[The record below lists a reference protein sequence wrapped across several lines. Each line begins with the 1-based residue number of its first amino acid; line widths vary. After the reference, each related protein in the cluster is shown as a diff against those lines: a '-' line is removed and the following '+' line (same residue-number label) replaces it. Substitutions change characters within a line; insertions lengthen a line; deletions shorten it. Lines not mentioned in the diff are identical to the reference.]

1 MPKHAHG
8 FCCAHITC
16 QAERKADDGAH
27 MRQNGGHVAARPQ
40 PTARRIGLGHELRQL
55 RKEAGL
61 TIAEAARGMHFD
73 ESTLQRVETGWKS
86 FRQAGHLRELLERY
100 GITDEEQVNRL
111 VALQREASSR
121 EWWTG
126 KGTTMLSGMPR
137 FLGVESAAREIRI
150 FHPTVIPGLLQT
162 EAYARAV
169 HELHKPIEEMT
180 TPFMENSVELRMR
193 RKEALTRDD
202 DPLKVWAVLYEPALR
217 YAIGGAEV
225 MRDQYAALAELSSL
239 ENVTL
244 QVLPQVESSYI
255 ALHDV
260 NIMILGDGLPTTVQ
274 TDTPWSTVAV
284 TDKPREVGRF
294 SRMFDAMS
302 AAARSPQETAK
313 FLHQLSR
320 EIAR

>member
-1 MPKHAHG
+1 M
-8 FCCAHITC
+8 
-16 QAERKADDGAH
+16 
-27 MRQNGGHVAARPQ
+27 AARPQ

-61 TIAEAARGMHFD
+61 TIAEAVRGLHFD

-100 GITDEEQVNRL
+100 GVTDDDEMDRL

-126 KGTTMLSGMPR
+126 TSITMLSGMPR
-137 FLGVESAAREIRI
+137 FLGVESAAREIRM
-150 FHPTVIPGLLQT
+150 FHPTVLPGLLQT
-162 EAYARAV
+162 EAYAQAV
-169 HELHKPIEEMT
+169 HDLHKPIDET
-180 TPFMENSVELRMR
+180 TTEFVRQSVQLRMK

-217 YAIGGAEV
+217 YAIADADIMSE
-225 MRDQYAALAELSSL
+225 QYAALAELVTL

-244 QVLPQVESSYI
+244 QVLPQTGKGYV

-274 TDTPWSTVAV
+274 TDTAWFTVAV
-284 TDKPREVGRF
+284 TDKAREVGRF
-294 SRMFDAMS
+294 SRMFDAMV
-302 AAARSPQETAK
+302 AAALPPGDTSK

-320 EIAR
+320 ETTE

>member
-1 MPKHAHG
+1 M
-8 FCCAHITC
+8 
-16 QAERKADDGAH
+16 
-27 MRQNGGHVAARPQ
+27 AAKPQ

-61 TIAEAARGMHFD
+61 TIAQAVEGLHFD

-100 GITDEEQVNRL
+100 GITDEEQVDRL

-126 KGTTMLSGMPR
+126 PSTAMLSGMPR
-137 FLGVESAAREIRI
+137 FLGVESAAREVRM
-150 FHPTVIPGLLQT
+150 FHPVLVPGLLQT
-162 EAYARAV
+162 QAYAQAV
-169 HELHKPIEEMT
+169 HELHKPIDEIT
-180 TPFMENSVELRMR
+180 TEFMQRSVQLRMKR
-193 RKEALTRDD
+193 QEALTRDD

-217 YAIGGAEV
+217 YAIADADI
-225 MRDQYAALAELSSL
+225 MREQYAALAELAAL

-244 QVLPQVESSYI
+244 QVLPQASSGYV
-255 ALHDV
+255 ALHHV

-274 TDTPWSTVAV
+274 TDTAWTTVAV
-284 TDKPREVGRF
+284 TDKPRDVGRF
-294 SRMFDAMS
+294 SRMFEAMT
-302 AAARSPQETAK
+302 AAALSPQDTPK

-320 EIAR
+320 EITQ

>member
-1 MPKHAHG
+1 M
-8 FCCAHITC
+8 
-16 QAERKADDGAH
+16 
-27 MRQNGGHVAARPQ
+27 AARPQ

-61 TIAEAARGMHFD
+61 TIVEAVVGLHFD

-126 KGTTMLSGMPR
+126 TGSSMVSGMPR

-150 FHPTVIPGLLQT
+150 FHPTAVPGLLQT
-162 EAYARAV
+162 KAYAQAL
-169 HELHKPIEEMT
+169 HELHKPIDET
-180 TPFMENSVELRMR
+180 TSEFVGRSVQLRMKR
-193 RKEALTRDD
+193 QEALTRDD
-202 DPLKVWAVLYEPALR
+202 DPLKVWAVLYESALR
-217 YAIGGAEV
+217 YAIGGADI
-225 MRDQYAALAELSSL
+225 MRGQYAALADLAAM

-244 QVLPQVESSYI
+244 QVLPQTGDGYV
-255 ALHDV
+255 AFHDV

-274 TDTPWSTVAV
+274 TDTAWFTVAV

-294 SRMFDAMS
+294 SRMFDAMVAS
-302 AAARSPQETAK
+302 ALPPRDTPK
-313 FLHQLSR
+313 FLHQLTR
-320 EIAR
+320 EIT